1 LVTRRAA
8 LDVGLPLAVVLF
20 AQVETWTSD
29 SSAKAAL
36 ALLALA
42 MTVPLFW
49 LRNHALLAFVVVM
62 SGTLVIVLTH
72 ALNPLYVLLA
82 TTLACYSTAAYV
94 RLAWGLWA
102 LIASLGIFALV
113 ALLAPD
119 QRGGL
124 GDVLFLA
131 FIWGGA
137 WGLGRHG
144 LVVHARR
151 EVAVRRLEGGAGQGE
166 PGADGG
172 PAGARPRRGRYS
184 ARRRVRRCRSLPTAA
199 SATPAT
205 SPRRSRSA
213 PAP

>member
-1 LVTRRAA
+1 VQLLATVPVRRFAARRVA

-20 AQVETWTSD
+20 AQIETSTSD

-42 MTVPLFW
+42 TTVPLFW
-49 LRNHALLAFVVVM
+49 ARNHALPAFVVVM
-62 SGTLVIVLTH
+62 SGTLVIVLTD

-102 LIASLGIFALV
+102 LIASLCVFALV

-137 WGLGRHG
+137 WGLGRA
-144 LVVHARR
+144 LRSRALHAAQLEDRTVELEHER
-151 EVAVRRLEGGAGQGE
+151 EEKARAAVAEER
-166 PGADGG
+166 
-172 PAGARPRRGRYS
+172 ARESHASSTTWWR
-184 ARRRVRRCRSLPTAA
+184 TA
-199 SATPAT
+199 SA
-205 SPRRSRSA
+205 
-213 PAP
+213 